1 MNTQLPPEENQ
12 LPDQHI
18 PASMPGVSQPPD
30 AEEPLFLFEDDV
42 SDAASSFETQHGAP
56 FQHSRALPPVNGSL
70 NHAPSGVGASPIS
83 SLKPRRRLKFPLL
96 LTVSLGA
103 LAVIVLLSVV
113 VTVFA
118 VQTTPR
124 AARTVSPGTA
134 LLPSPV
140 IHDATASSTQ
150 HSKGEV
156 VPTPKASSTP
166 IHGTG
171 QPGQASSW
179 VPQQLPNE
187 WINAGLTTGDALF
200 AERTAWA
207 FTDREEALDFRNVG
221 TQTQHGGTFTA
232 AVFLL
237 SEGGKT
243 RFEQNDVRVAN
254 NALFNKV
261 VTAQRIQS
269 AVNAVPSL
277 VKFQVQG
284 QQQFAWIDV
293 AYQRYQSQL
302 NSMTQQR
309 TEGIEKDPVTNQ
321 PRIHHMSVLLVRVSP
336 GTQGPNA
343 PMGGSGW
350 VVSNYGLDMPK
361 GALVD
366 ILQPI

>member
-18 PASMPGVSQPPD
+18 PGSMPGVSQPPD

-83 SLKPRRRLKFPLL
+83 SLKPRRKLKFPLL

-124 AARTVSPGTA
+124 AARNGA
-134 LLPSPV
+134 PV
-140 IHDATASSTQ
+140 IHATASSIQ
-150 HSKGEV
+150 HSKGKGL
-156 VPTPKASSTP
+156 PTPKASSTP
-166 IHGTG
+166 FPGTG
-171 QPGQASSW
+171 QPGQTSSW
-179 VPQQLPNE
+179 VPQQLPNG
-187 WINAGLTTGDALF
+187 WRNAGLTPGDALF
-200 AERTAWA
+200 AERTGWA

-221 TQTQHGGTFTA
+221 TQAQHGGTFTA
-232 AVFLL
+232 AAFLL
-237 SEGGKT
+237 SAGGKT

-254 NALFNKV
+254 NVLFKKV
-261 VTAQRIQS
+261 VATQRIQS

-302 NSMTQQR
+302 NSTTQQR
-309 TEGIEKDPVTNQ
+309 TEGIEMNPMTNQ
-321 PRIHHMSVLLVRVSP
+321 PRIHHMSVLLVRIPP
-336 GTQGPNA
+336 GTQGQNA

-350 VVSNYGLDMPK
+350 LVSNYGLDMPN